1 MFRRPMLFA
10 VVLLAAAV
18 VPYVLL
24 DDNLSNSAKTQ
35 WTRLT
40 GGQHAAKKTDVL
52 AAAEDIAAKAQA
64 ALVTKPLAPPIAIE
78 EVFRFDVTPSWVT
91 GRWPRVST
99 VASEPKQLGMR
110 VPLVSGTQPHDIAG
124 SLTYFFDEHHQ
135 LQRITFSGLTA
146 DPRRLLA
153 ATVAPYGLQ
162 SQPTTHA
169 AHYTAGDPKRPTSQ
183 VIVKHLPVVSA
194 ESRLR
199 NEVTV
204 ELRRGNAANGL
215 DKAVQQVEPSLLPT
229 SYRRW

>member
-24 DDNLSNSAKTQ
+24 DDNLSKTAKTQ

-40 GGQHAAKKTDVL
+40 GGERAAKKTDVL

-64 ALVTKPLAPPIAIE
+64 ALVTKPLAPPVAIE
-78 EVFRFDVTPSWVT
+78 EVFRFDVTPTWVT

-99 VASEPKQLGMR
+99 VAGEPKQLGMR

-135 LQRITFSGLTA
+135 LQRITFTGLTA

-153 ATVAPYGLQ
+153 ATVTPYGLQ

-169 AHYTAGDPKRPTSQ
+169 AHYMAGDPKQPTSQ
-183 VIVKHLPVVSA
+183 VTVKHLPIVNA
-194 ESRLR
+194 AARLR
-199 NEVTV
+199 SEVAV
-204 ELRRGNAANGL
+204 DLRRGNAATSPETAR
-215 DKAVQQVEPSLLPT
+215 KRVEPSLLPT